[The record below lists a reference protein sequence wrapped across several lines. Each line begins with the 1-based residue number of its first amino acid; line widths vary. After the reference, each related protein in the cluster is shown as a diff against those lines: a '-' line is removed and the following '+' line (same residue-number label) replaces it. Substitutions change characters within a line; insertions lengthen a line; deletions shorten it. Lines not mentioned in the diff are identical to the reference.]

1 MQQPHLEKIWD
12 YNDTNKTSRRK
23 INQRTLTEQK
33 RKKIIDQA
41 SEYQGVQVSVDLM
54 KDIENIAS
62 GLFSPLE
69 GFNGR
74 EDYESILYN
83 KRLSNG
89 LPWTL
94 PIVLDTDN
102 KDIKEGDE
110 ILLKNDANLVAVMQV
125 EEIYNYD
132 KRAFAEQV
140 YGTNDAAHPGVAKT
154 YSMKDTLLGGKI
166 SLINESE
173 TPYFKYAMKPAEKRN
188 LFEGKRLGKS
198 SRVPDQERCAPWP

>member
-1 MQQPHLEKIWD
+1 MKI
-12 YNDTNKTSRRK
+12 S
-23 INQRTLTEQK
+23 LP
-33 RKKIIDQA
+33 
-41 SEYQGVQVSVDLM
+41 
-54 KDIENIAS
+54 

-173 TPYFKYAMKPAEKRN
+173 TPYFKYAMKPAGDKES
-188 LFEGKRLGKS
+188 FQGKRLGKS
-198 SRVPDQERCAPWP
+198 SRVPDTGMLRILAMNTSRNQRLRWLTGFS